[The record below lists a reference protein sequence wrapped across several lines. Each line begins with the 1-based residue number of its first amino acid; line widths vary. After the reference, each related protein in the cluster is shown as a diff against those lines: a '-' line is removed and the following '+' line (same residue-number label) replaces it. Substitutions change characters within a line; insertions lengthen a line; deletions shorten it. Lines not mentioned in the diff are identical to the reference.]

1 MLKAYEVACFFLN
14 KDKDRKIFTKNLE
27 IRNNRRFWDG
37 NAKLNKFLHLAQNI
51 YIAKTGQPLFDD
63 VLYAYDNG
71 AVVPDVQE
79 HYSQLL
85 ENHQKCPLDNI
96 SEETQKYLNKFFEA
110 FKNATLDELIELSH
124 EDDAWKEKAQNY
136 KKADQKMNSLERV
149 SEYKEQYA
157 DIISILDRMVC

>member
-85 ENHQKCPLDNI
+85 ENHQ
-96 SEETQKYLNKFFEA
+96 
-110 FKNATLDELIELSH
+110 NAH
-124 EDDAWKEKAQNY
+124 
-136 KKADQKMNSLERV
+136 
-149 SEYKEQYA
+149 
-157 DIISILDRMVC
+157 